1 MSILNLKEAAENGKV
16 SQGTVL
22 INSTPMVRS
31 GKRNDFMV
39 GRFLSKEAE
48 YDFKIWEEEIFSTV
62 QANGTGIYDVE
73 VIGAEYNGFYFTVRK
88 VEPTRDLSL
97 SKHDFLP
104 KIPRDVINE
113 RWLAVIKKLS
123 QLGVSDE
130 CWNFVQ
136 TVLDDPELEGRFTI
150 EGAAIYH
157 HDNKIGGLVN
167 HTTKM
172 LNILASLMENNP
184 ELKECGDLLALSIVL
199 HDVGK
204 VFEYDDLAPS
214 EYWYAHHRIRGI
226 EFLAKYKDEVIE
238 LYNETIY
245 RQIQSIIAGHHGDY
259 GDRPTTVAAAIV
271 HYIDTLESQT
281 TGLIDSLLATKSDR
295 IRYMDWGFLE
305 PLPIGKFKP
314 IPEDSP
320 EALEALFIAED

>member
-1 MSILNLKEAAENGKV
+1 MSILNLREAAQNGKV
-16 SQGTVL
+16 SQGAVL
-22 INSTPMVRS
+22 INSTPMIRS

-48 YDFKIWEEEIFSTV
+48 FEFKIWEEEIFSTI

-73 VIGAEYNGFYFTVRK
+73 VVGAEFNGFYFTVRN
-88 VEPTRDLSL
+88 VEPTRDLSI

-104 KIPRDVINE
+104 RIPREKINKG
-113 RWLAVIKKLS
+113 WLAAIKNLS
-123 QLGVSDE
+123 QQGVSDK

-136 TVLDDPELEGRFTI
+136 EVLDNPELDGRFTI

-172 LNILASLMENNP
+172 LNILAALLGNNP
-184 ELKECGDLLALSIVL
+184 ELKECADLLALSIVL
-199 HDVGK
+199 HDIGK
-204 VFEYDDLAPS
+204 VFEYNDLAPS
-214 EYWYAHHRIRGI
+214 EFWYANHRVRGI
-226 EFLAKYKDEVIE
+226 EFLAKYKNDIIE
-238 LYNETIY
+238 LYDETTY

-259 GDRPTTVAAAIV
+259 GDRPTTVGAAII

-281 TGLIDSLLATKSDR
+281 TGLIESLKTTKSDR
-295 IRYMDWGFLE
+295 IRFLDWGYLE

-320 EALEALFIAED
+320 EAIEALFTAKE